1 MVKHQKVSK
10 YYENG
15 CRAILK
21 ILYFSGDYQF
31 SRISTGIKFLYDQGR
46 ILIHLLGGRHN
57 LGPGRQFQQVCLPGK
72 LPGRIT
78 QEDLDRVYEWN
89 LLSEVFVGSKIKEV
103 IREEKMEKT
112 KARKELK

>member
-1 MVKHQKVSK
+1 MTRVEYLFIYWVGGIIWDWGGNFSK
-10 YYENG
+10 FIYRGSYRVG
-15 CRAILK
+15 
-21 ILYFSGDYQF
+21 
-31 SRISTGIKFLYDQGR
+31 
-46 ILIHLLGGRHN
+46 
-57 LGPGRQFQQVCLPGK
+57 
-72 LPGRIT
+72 T